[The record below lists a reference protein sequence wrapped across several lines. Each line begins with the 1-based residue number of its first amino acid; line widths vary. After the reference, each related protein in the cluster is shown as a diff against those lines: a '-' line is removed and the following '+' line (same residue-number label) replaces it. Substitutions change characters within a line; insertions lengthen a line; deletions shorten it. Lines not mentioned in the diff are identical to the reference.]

1 MLTFHFLFLHLNCQ
15 KILNIQEIIGNN
27 IQEIIV
33 FSIIG
38 KKKNFFSEYA
48 ELMRVS
54 SNGKVGLLQELAL
67 RFAGEI
73 GQQVTTRTKYCGMFN
88 YQHSKLRIIT

>member
-38 KKKNFFSEYA
+38 AFSISIRRKNKKKFFFQNM
-48 ELMRVS
+48 L
-54 SNGKVGLLQELAL
+54 N
-67 RFAGEI
+67 
-73 GQQVTTRTKYCGMFN
+73 
-88 YQHSKLRIIT
+88 